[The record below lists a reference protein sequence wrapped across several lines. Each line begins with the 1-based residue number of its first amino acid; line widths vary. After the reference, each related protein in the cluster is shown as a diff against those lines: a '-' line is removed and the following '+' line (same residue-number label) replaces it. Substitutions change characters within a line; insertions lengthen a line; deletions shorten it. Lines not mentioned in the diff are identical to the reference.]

1 MTIQTTMFDLTGRVA
16 LVTGGATGIGRA
28 ITAALV
34 DHGAQVLIGSRRPD
48 VVRQTVDELNSQSAE
63 PRVAGTE
70 LDVTCDESVQRSVE
84 DAIDRFGRLDIL
96 VNSAGIQLRRPLL
109 ELTPDEFSHM
119 IDVHVTGS
127 LRCAQAA
134 ARPFIPQRSGCIIN
148 LASLTSFVDNI
159 EVAAYSAAKN
169 AVLGLTRSCANE
181 WAKHGIRTNAIA
193 PGVVVTDL
201 NRKNIENNDR
211 GRRIIERT
219 PAARF
224 GTPEEIAGTAVY
236 LASPAASFVNGQTI
250 VVDGGFLACGFGD
263 SFVQETS

>member
-1 MTIQTTMFDLTGRVA
+1 MAGMLLVFGWRYLSPYLRERAPQVFDVTAIGRMIRVGTPIGTQMLLEWGAFGTVALLMGSLGTIQMAAHQVA
-16 LVTGGATGIGRA
+16 
-28 ITAALV
+28 
-34 DHGAQVLIGSRRPD
+34 
-48 VVRQTVDELNSQSAE
+48 
-63 PRVAGTE
+63 
-70 LDVTCDESVQRSVE
+70 
-84 DAIDRFGRLDIL
+84 
-96 VNSAGIQLRRPLL
+96 
-109 ELTPDEFSHM
+109 
-119 IDVHVTGS
+119 
-127 LRCAQAA
+127 
-134 ARPFIPQRSGCIIN
+134 IN

-236 LASPAASFVNGQTI
+236 LASPAASFVNGQAI

-263 SFVQETS
+263 SFVQN